1 MIYSTYSAPLRGGFL
16 LAQYPLEHEDYVE
29 LLPDAQTQHFNNNI
43 PSVILEIDGSAFR
56 QRRPSFHLTESNV
69 ICYLL

>member
-1 MIYSTYSAPLRGGFL
+1 MPLFVACGGASSDGT
-16 LAQYPLEHEDYVE
+16 LAQYPLAHEDYVE

-56 QRRPSFHLTESNV
+56 QRNRLGQVFT
-69 ICYLL
+69 